1 MTKKFWEKAGIR
13 ALRTV
18 AQTLSANLLV
28 GVVITPAMIKS
39 ASFETL
45 YVVIAWLATGLLAGV
60 ASILTSLATGL
71 PEVDV

>member
-1 MTKKFWEKAGIR
+1 MSKEFWKKAGIR

-39 ASFETL
+39 ASIETL
-45 YVVIAWLATGLLAGV
+45 YVVIAWLMTGLLAGV
-60 ASILTSLATGL
+60 ASILMSLATGL
-71 PEVDV
+71 PEVDE